1 MFTICKSYDLSAR
14 EVIWKKSHTSLRV
27 FRVVGKFREM
37 GKSPQIMGM
46 NQEVIQH
53 LISMFYVQ
61 IAFFQ
66 TQISCETRV
75 LAILG

>member
-14 EVIWKKSHTSLRV
+14 EVIWKKSHTSLRI

-46 NQEVIQH
+46 NQQVTQH
-53 LISMFYVQ
+53 LHLH
-61 IAFFQ
+61 
-66 TQISCETRV
+66 V
-75 LAILG
+75 LRPNWSLSGSNIMRD

>member
-1 MFTICKSYDLSAR
+1 MFTICNSYDLSAR

-46 NQEVIQH
+46 NEKVIQH
-53 LISMFYVQ
+53 LHLH
-61 IAFFQ
+61 
-66 TQISCETRV
+66 V
-75 LAILG
+75 LRPNCSLSDSNIMRD